1 MGFGNLKCRA
11 VAFVRAMQCVPA
23 AMGLFFLGSCA
34 TTDIENTVATGGELP
49 PVNEF
54 LNAAEAD
61 ALKREELRLVSAEL
75 DGLSLGSGAFSNYS
89 SSASTP
95 RRSEEL
101 IYGDQTFVADI
112 EGGEHAVAEP
122 APHPGGES
130 FVFRNAPIDAVVN
143 EVLGQTFGL
152 SYSIAPDVRGTITV
166 RLDGISTPEQAV
178 ANLDAAL
185 GLQGLDI
192 VNTGASYVVGR
203 QGSGLNPTASQPVFV
218 GVGDELPTGTS
229 MAVLQIR
236 FAQLSDVTELA
247 KVMLPDGIIRYTDE
261 DRGFVVLEGE
271 PDAVSSGVQ
280 LLKSLDVNWLSSVST
295 ALIPIEN
302 ANPVEVAADLEP
314 ILSRLGGVS
323 VVPLERLQTLMVV
336 SRRRDSLDQVRT
348 WVARLDRDARPKLS
362 SDTLVYEA
370 RYVGADHLAE
380 IVSGTFAGRAS
391 GAGFAQAQPELS
403 LGVRHYQSQQGV
415 TQPPGGR
422 IAGRSDPGLYGELA
436 ITIDRSRNAVI
447 ARGPIADLES
457 LSSLFEVIDQPQRQ
471 VLIEATIVE
480 VSLTEN
486 NQFGVQWDAIA
497 NQLRATFSDAS
508 NGAVSS
514 LFPGA
519 SVSFVNSD
527 ISAVLNVLALTSD
540 VEIVSSPRI
549 LVLNNETANLQIGDE
564 VPIITQSAVSV
575 IDPGAPIVN
584 STTYRDT
591 GVILTVTPSIRAGG
605 MVEIE
610 ISQEVSGVSETTTSN
625 IDSPTISQRSIESR
639 LAVPDGSTAVLGGLM
654 SSTRAFNETG
664 VPVLKDVPAL
674 GAAFRSQ
681 GISERRTELV
691 VLVEPTV
698 VLSAEPSVDIPIVL
712 REALISAQLGAS

>member
-1 MGFGNLKCRA
+1 MSSKDSKSFRMGMRRT
-11 VAFVRAMQCVPA
+11 VSA
-23 AMGLFFLGSCA
+23 ASAILLVLGASSCA
-34 TTDIENTVATGGELP
+34 STEIENTVATNGELP
-49 PVNEF
+49 PQDEF
-54 LNAAEAD
+54 LTAREAA
-61 ALKREELRLVSAEL
+61 ALQREDLRLVSAEL
-75 DGLSLGSGAFSNYS
+75 DGIGFRSENVVGYS

-101 IYGDQTFVADI
+101 IYGDQTFVAETDASNADTPPKP
-112 EGGEHAVAEP
+112 ER
-122 APHPGGES
+122 PGGES
-130 FVFRNAPIDAVVN
+130 FIFRNAPIDAVVN
-143 EVLGQTFGL
+143 EILGQAFGL
-152 SYSIAPDVRGTITV
+152 SYSISPDVQGTITL

-185 GLQGLDI
+185 GLQGYDI
-192 VNTGASYVVGR
+192 SDTGSGYVVSR
-203 QGSGLNPTASQPVFV
+203 SGSNVSRSSTPVFV
-218 GVGDELPTGTS
+218 GAGDDLPTGAS
-229 MAVLQIR
+229 MAVMQIR
-236 FAQLSDVTELA
+236 FAQLADVTELA

-271 PDAVSSGVQ
+271 PEAVASGVQ

-362 SDTLVYEA
+362 ADTLVYEA

-380 IVSGTFAGRAS
+380 IVSGTFGGGVAPVPGPVR
-391 GAGFAQAQPELS
+391 PELS
-403 LGVRHYQSQQGV
+403 VGVRGYELGQGV
-415 TQPPGGR
+415 ALPPAGR
-422 IAGRSDPGLYGELA
+422 IPGQDPGLYGALA
-436 ITIDRSRNAVI
+436 ITVDSGRNAVI
-447 ARGPIADLES
+447 ARGPMADLES

-497 NQLRATFSDAS
+497 NQLRATFSDLGS
-508 NGAVSS
+508 GAVTS

-527 ISAVLNVLALTSD
+527 IRAVVNVLALTSD

-549 LVLNNETANLQIGDE
+549 LVLNNQTARLQIGDE
-564 VPIITQSAVSV
+564 VPIITQSAVS
-575 IDPGAPIVN
+575 ITDPGAPIVN

-591 GVILTVTPSIRAGG
+591 GVILSVTPSVRAGG
-605 MVEIE
+605 MVEIQ
-610 ISQEVSGVSETTTSN
+610 ISQEVSGVAETTTST
-625 IDSPTISQRSIESR
+625 IDSPTITQRSIESI

-654 SSTRAFNETG
+654 SSTRSFSETG
-664 VPVLKDVPAL
+664 VPVLKDVPGL

-681 GISERRTELV
+681 GSSERRTELV

-712 REALISAQLGAS
+712 REALIAARLGGG

>member
-1 MGFGNLKCRA
+1 MGFGNLGRPGRFA
-11 VAFVRAMQCVPA
+11 QL
-23 AMGLFFLGSCA
+23 GLTISLLLIAGSCA
-34 TTDIENTVATGGELP
+34 STEIENTVATGGELP

-75 DGLSLGSGAFSNYS
+75 DGLPLGSGAFSNYS

-101 IYGDQTFVADI
+101 IYGDQTFVADV
-112 EGGEHAVAEP
+112 ESGEEATAQP

-203 QGSGLNPTASQPVFV
+203 QGSGLSPTASQPVFV

-236 FAQLSDVTELA
+236 FAQLADVTELA

-314 ILSRLGGVS
+314 ILSKLGGVS

-348 WVARLDRDARPKLS
+348 WIARLDKDARPKLS

-391 GAGFAQAQPELS
+391 GASFAQVQPELS
-403 LGVRHYQSQQGV
+403 LGVRDYQSQQGV

-422 IAGRSDPGLYGELA
+422 VAGASDPGLYGELA

-486 NQFGVQWDAIA
+486 NQFGVQWDVIA